1 MRTEIANT
9 VKALR
14 KQYGLTQEEAA
25 RKAGVSLAFIRELE
39 QGKTTA
45 RTKEPCA
52 KLTSMSGTFWQG
64 VWKKQKRD
72 TVSRTIA
79 AI

>member
-1 MRTEIANT
+1 MRTEIATT

-25 RKAGVSLAFIRELE
+25 RKAGVSLAFLRELE

-45 RTKEPCA
+45 R
-52 KLTSMSGTFWQG
+52 M
-64 VWKKQKRD
+64 D
-72 TVSRTIA
+72 TVN
-79 AI
+79 

>member
-25 RKAGVSLAFIRELE
+25 RKAGVSLAFLRELE
-39 QGKTTA
+39 QLETHETYRHTHETNSLFSCG
-45 RTKEPCA
+45 
-52 KLTSMSGTFWQG
+52 G
-64 VWKKQKRD
+64 VLIRCG
-72 TVSRTIA
+72 V
-79 AI
+79 

>member
-25 RKAGVSLAFIRELE
+25 RKAGVSLAFLRELE
-39 QGKTTA
+39 QLETHETYQHTHETYSLFSCGGVPVCC
-45 RTKEPCA
+45 RT
-52 KLTSMSGTFWQG
+52 
-64 VWKKQKRD
+64 
-72 TVSRTIA
+72 
-79 AI
+79 